1 MERPKRFCDLGKNKH
16 CKLVKSLYGLKQS
29 SRQWNVK
36 WTEAF
41 FTSGY
46 TQSHLDY
53 SLFTK
58 WSGFSLVINFVCFDD
73 LSITRNHIELI

>member
-1 MERPKRFCDLGKNKH
+1 MELPKGFYDKGKNKH
-16 CKLVKSLYGLKQS
+16 CKLVKSLYGLKLS

-41 FTSGY
+41 FTSVY

-58 WSGFSLVINFVCFDD
+58 
-73 LSITRNHIELI
+73 